1 MKLSIVTTLYLSA
14 PHVKAFHQRVTAAAR
29 SVAGESYEIIMVNDG
44 SPDDSLAQAVRIHE
58 HDPRLSVIDLSRNFG
73 HHKAI
78 MTGLS
83 HTVGESIFLIDSD
96 LEEDPELLLEFT
108 QHKES
113 AKCDVVF
120 GVQERRRGDMIER
133 ASGALFYRLFR
144 LLTGIQQPDNIV
156 TARLMSRRYVDAL
169 LLHEEREINLG
180 GLWCI
185 TGFIQE
191 AHTVV
196 KHSSSP
202 TTYSIS
208 RKVSHLVNSI
218 TSFSSLPLVL
228 TFYAG
233 ACISLTAVAYI
244 LYLIFRYLFI
254 SAPPDGYTSLIA
266 SIWLFSGLI
275 IFFLGVQGIYVSKI
289 FSEVKHRPYSIIRHI
304 YNHRSTE

>member
-14 PHVKAFHQRVTAAAR
+14 PHVKAFYQRVTAAAR